1 MSDQAKSERG
11 RIADP
16 EVGTDGERVDVEH
29 YETDSGIVF
38 FDAENPLAWLEAGAA
53 IPLQDCA

>member
-1 MSDQAKSERG
+1 MSDQVESGRG
-11 RIADP
+11 SIADR
-16 EVGTDGERVDVEH
+16 ESGAGEGDVDVEH